1 MPPITEE
8 TSHGTI
14 EECID
19 ELDEFIA
26 KMDRYAPPVLAIA
39 LRAHLGEL
47 LRAMVDG
54 HVCTREHVR
63 QFVME
68 LEHEAIGVG

>member
-1 MPPITEE
+1 MPMHEDAAG
-8 TSHGTI
+8 GTI

-19 ELDEFIA
+19 ELDGCIE
-26 KMDRYAPPVLAIA
+26 RLQHYAPPVIAFA

-47 LRAMVDG
+47 LRAMVEG

-63 QFVME
+63 QFVLE
-68 LEHEAIGVG
+68 LEHEALGVG